1 MEERQSGEK
10 IPSTIGKSNKENYE
24 EIEHYGKVKTREE
37 DGKEEEEEEEE
48 EDEDDEEEEEEDR
61 QITAGS
67 NLDAILN
74 ESLIHLITSKL
85 DQNIIHK
92 LKQKLDQKRITR

>member
-1 MEERQSGEK
+1 MDNKADEEA
-10 IPSTIGKSNKENYE
+10 
-24 EIEHYGKVKTREE
+24 
-37 DGKEEEEEEEE
+37 KEEEEEEEGE
-48 EDEDDEEEEEEDR
+48 EDEEDQ

-92 LKQKLDQKRITR
+92 LDQKHINRSTDKSWIQFRCNIKSIFNASKYI